1 MQNVLKA
8 GYNSAPAVLPHAQT
22 DKILKAYFDT
32 MLDRADRLYIPAGGM
47 NEEQKSALEAKF
59 RNILSMPYSTAE
71 ELGAIGTAVK
81 DIAKT
86 SSLRKLASGYAQARL
101 SESLSELSSLL
112 ERKQAMLEAKNPS
125 PDPVPDPAGP
135 GKDEDN
141 ANGKKK
147 GCKSSFGAGAAL
159 ITLVAA
165 GVTVCVRGKKRGE

>member
-71 ELGAIGTAVK
+71 ELGAIGTAV
-81 DIAKT
+81 
-86 SSLRKLASGYAQARL
+86 
-101 SESLSELSSLL
+101 
-112 ERKQAMLEAKNPS
+112 
-125 PDPVPDPAGP
+125 
-135 GKDEDN
+135 
-141 ANGKKK
+141 
-147 GCKSSFGAGAAL
+147 
-159 ITLVAA
+159 
-165 GVTVCVRGKKRGE
+165 